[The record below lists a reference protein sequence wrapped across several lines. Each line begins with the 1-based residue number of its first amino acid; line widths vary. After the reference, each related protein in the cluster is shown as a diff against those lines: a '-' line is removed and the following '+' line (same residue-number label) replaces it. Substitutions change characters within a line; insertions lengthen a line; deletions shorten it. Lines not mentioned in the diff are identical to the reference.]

1 MGVRDA
7 FVSVSHDHMKLWR
20 IIFMEISSWK
30 AFPIAL
36 AVAAL
41 FIFGIGAACAVTP
54 EDDFGG
60 GGTESDTFIP
70 EGGSDT
76 FIPEGGSDT
85 IIPEDGSDTII
96 PEDGSDTIIP
106 EGGSDTII
114 PEGSDTIDSLMQGT
128 VDSIDADAGQM
139 VLALTG
145 SESVDINLDQN
156 TMVTVNGAPGLP
168 QDLQPG
174 DSVQVEVDQ
183 NTNVATSVIVL
194 SQAMDTNTLPQT
206 QQGTVESVDA
216 DAGQISLALAGGDT
230 IDVNVDQSTLVTVN
244 GAPGLLQDLQ
254 PGDSVEVEVDQETD
268 LATFISVGTGV
279 GTEPVTTTGEIDEI
293 DLTSQSMTLVTPEG
307 ETLSLSFLQLDGS
320 TEIIV
325 EGSQG
330 TLLDLV
336 SGASVEVTYDPDT
349 MEIDTV
355 YVRTG

>member
-1 MGVRDA
+1 
-7 FVSVSHDHMKLWR
+7 
-20 IIFMEISSWK
+20 
-30 AFPIAL
+30 
-36 AVAAL
+36 VAAL

-156 TMVTVNGAPGLP
+156 TMVTVNGAPGLL

-174 DSVQVEVDQ
+174 DSVQ
-183 NTNVATSVIVL
+183 
-194 SQAMDTNTLPQT
+194 
-206 QQGTVESVDA
+206 
-216 DAGQISLALAGGDT
+216 
-230 IDVNVDQSTLVTVN
+230 
-244 GAPGLLQDLQ
+244 
-254 PGDSVEVEVDQETD
+254 VEVDQETD